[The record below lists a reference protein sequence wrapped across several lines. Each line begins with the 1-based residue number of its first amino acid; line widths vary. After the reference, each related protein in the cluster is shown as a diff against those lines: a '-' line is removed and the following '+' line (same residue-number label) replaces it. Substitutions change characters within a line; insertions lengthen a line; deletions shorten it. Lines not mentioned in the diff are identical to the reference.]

1 MQKHQVGK
9 WVIALLLGAMVA
21 AVTRP
26 AHAHWCDC
34 LWASRY
40 NIVIRPETDSVDL
53 PASPAS
59 ATLKVWVQ
67 NNMGYP
73 LIEYQLEAY
82 SSVAT
87 VGVGTPTL
95 KFGADSQGYRY
106 LLPGESAEQVLT
118 ITSSGAATRLGA
130 DDISFYVHFSN
141 PENES
146 NTDQGRAYGD
156 HESILDVSNRTANPP
171 GTAAVVKLSSGDAP
185 VAPAID
191 ADNKGSQAR
200 HLVNSARVDFGGT
213 SSAAGLANLFNE
225 YCAGKG
231 SWAADSVRTAITDCT
246 SSSVTGGSFNC
257 CGADGTTVCN
267 RHTFTGGGDKYEWQH
282 LWAASELGYR
292 KSLLTAPQLTTL
304 RERLLCGAYDGHMG
318 FKGQALFVLGYLG
331 ADTATQTE
339 LTTRLSTATGGVA
352 AMIKAA
358 LYMMSGGASYADDM
372 DTCVGMGEPYAE
384 MVCAAAKS
392 HVQRAA
398 ADATVEAELIQR
410 VYWGPHPPE
419 SQLETAHGLFAAH
432 VLNVLAWDRRGW
444 TKGGG
449 NNGTVSF
456 YSVVQDTTPPVP
468 PVNPRCSVL
477 GTGTARVLRVAWD
490 GVSDAFSY
498 KLYQGSTARPG
509 TCSDPASLCHTGTY
523 VNAYAGVPSPFHEP
537 SGLTAG
543 ATYYFAVT
551 ATDAA
556 GNESAFS
563 AEIACD
569 APAPQH
575 APVAVLTCDRTSG
588 IVPPDV
594 TVTCDCQQSTDAD
607 GDIEHCWFSLNGAT
621 AEDHPTGS
629 WTHTFTTPRSST
641 LWLRVVDATSLEGS
655 TSTMLAINSATNQS
669 PSAVIVPSAT
679 SCTPGA
685 TLDFASTGSNDTD
698 GNIVSYRWIFSD
710 DQSEATT
717 ETASHTFAT
726 AGTVTVTLEVTDDAG
741 AVGTAVATILVSATA
756 NEAPVLT
763 DASVPAELRPNTDF
777 TCDGR
782 GVYDPE
788 NGVVTLVWDF
798 GDGTG
803 TSTGETAT
811 HRYGAEGTYTVS
823 LTATDDG
830 QPPATSRREWQVHV
844 TVSQVTP
851 QPTSAGK
858 LVTSCA
864 GGPPASGLGFVLL
877 SALAFLVL
885 ARRRER

>member
-1 MQKHQVGK
+1 MHTHRVRDG
-9 WVIALLLGAMVA
+9 VIALLLGAMVV

-26 AHAHWCDC
+26 ARAHWCDC

-73 LIEYQLEAY
+73 LIEYRLEAY

-87 VGVGTPTL
+87 IGVGTPSL
-95 KFGADSQGYRY
+95 KFPADSQGYRY

-118 ITSSGAATRLGA
+118 ITSRGGATTIGA
-130 DDISFYVHFSN
+130 GDITFYVHFSN
-141 PENES
+141 PKNES
-146 NTDQGRAYGD
+146 STDQGHTYGD
-156 HESILDVSNRTANPP
+156 HDAIPDTSSPP
-171 GTAAVVKLSSGDAP
+171 GGAAVVKLSSGNAP

-191 ADNKGSQAR
+191 GDNTNSQAR
-200 HLVNSARVDFGGT
+200 HLLNSARVDFGGT
-213 SSAAGLANLFNE
+213 TSAAGLSNLFNE

-231 SWAADSVRTAITDCT
+231 SWANDGVRTAITACT
-246 SSSVTGGSFNC
+246 SASVTGGSFNC
-257 CGADGTTVCN
+257 CGADGSSVCN

-292 KSLLTAPQLTTL
+292 KSLLTAAQLATL
-304 RERLLCGAYDGHMG
+304 RARLLCGAYDAHLG
-318 FKGQALFVLGYLG
+318 FKGMALFVLGYLG
-331 ADTATQTE
+331 ADSTTQTE
-339 LTTRLSTATGGVA
+339 LTTRLSAATGGEA

-358 LYMMSGGASYADDM
+358 LYMMSGGASYAADM
-372 DTCVGMGEPYAE
+372 DTCVAMTEPYAE
-384 MVCAAAKS
+384 MICAAAMAQ
-392 HVQRAA
+392 VQRAA
-398 ADATVEAELIQR
+398 ADATVNAELIQR
-410 VYWGPHPPE
+410 VYWGQHPPE

-468 PVNPRCSVL
+468 PANPRCSVL
-477 GTGTARVLRVAWD
+477 GTAASPVLRVAWD
-490 GVSDAFSY
+490 GVGDAFSY
-498 KLYQGSTARPG
+498 KLYQGSAARPG

-523 VNAYAGVPSPFHEP
+523 VNSYAGVPSPFYEP

-543 ATYYFAVT
+543 GKYYFAVT

-556 GNESAFS
+556 GNESPFS
-563 AEIACD
+563 TEISCD
-569 APAPQH
+569 APSPQH

-588 IVPPDV
+588 VVPPDV

-607 GDIEHCWFSLNGAT
+607 GNIQHCWFSLDGGT

-629 WTHTFTTPRSST
+629 WTHTFTTPGSST
-641 LWLRVVDATSLEGS
+641 LGLRVVDATALAGS
-655 TSTMLAINSATNQS
+655 TSTPLVINSATNLS
-669 PSAVIVPSAT
+669 PTAVIVPSAT
-679 SCTPGA
+679 SCSPGA
-685 TLDFASTGSNDTD
+685 SLDFASTGSSDAD
-698 GNIVSYRWIFSD
+698 GSIVSYRWRFSD

-717 ETASHTFAT
+717 SATSHTFAT
-726 AGTVTVTLEVTDDAG
+726 AGTVTVTLTVTDDGG
-741 AVGTAVATILVSATA
+741 ATGTAVTTVVVSATA
-756 NEAPVLT
+756 NEPPVVV
-763 DASVPAELRPNTDF
+763 DATVPGDVRPNTDF

-798 GDGTG
+798 GDGTA

-811 HRYGAEGTYTVS
+811 HRYGAEGTYTVG

-830 QPPATSRREWQVHV
+830 QPPATSRREWQVRV

-851 QPTSAGK
+851 QPTSAGG

-864 GGPPASGLGFVLL
+864 GGPPGNGLALVLL
-877 SALAFLVL
+877 SVLAFLAL
-885 ARRRER
+885 GHRRRR